1 VSLLYLQFS
10 AVDLEQSSF
19 QPFPSEVVIQNY
31 VPYEVYEV
39 PLILRNKDKVSA
51 ATRRFTAVLEEENSV
66 IHVVYSTA
74 RYLLQHSAPG
84 IECPI
89 TFILQDHRIIE

>member
-1 VSLLYLQFS
+1 VVF
-10 AVDLEQSSF
+10 QS
-19 QPFPSEVVIQNY
+19 Y

-51 ATRRFTAVLEEENSV
+51 VMRRFTTVLEEENSV
-66 IHVVYSTA
+66 IHVVYSIA

-84 IECPI
+84 MECLV
-89 TFILQDHRIIE
+89 TFILQNHRIIE